1 MRSAKMFPE
10 ILHHN
15 PVVTRESS
23 LNYFSGTCFVILT
36 QFDLKKLLVVFSIC
50 IMDDLH
56 FRYNYVVNQR
66 KKFIMN
72 EGQIISATSETPS

>member
-1 MRSAKMFPE
+1 MLRDIDSVWFE
-10 ILHHN
+10 
-15 PVVTRESS
+15 
-23 LNYFSGTCFVILT
+23 
-36 QFDLKKLLVVFSIC
+36 KLLVVFSIC

-72 EGQIISATSETPS
+72 EGQIISATSETPSWIVVHVLWFE